1 MQGPLLRENISSL
14 DPFCIAASHLCIAA
28 SHRHGCGRRQKH
40 SLSVFRVSSNCCLWK
55 GVACLRMPVIVLS
68 SNQAIYKWSQELKLP
83 VI

>member
-14 DPFCIAASHLCIAA
+14 DPFCIAASHLCIAASHLCIAA

-68 SNQAIYKWSQELKLP
+68 SNQAIYKWS
-83 VI
+83 